1 MKFKELLKGSVYETE
16 KKILEETEEE
26 VKAYA
31 IQNLY
36 EDDGGFVDALDYF
49 VTGAEL
55 LNWIIENPTV
65 LEKFKEDY
73 AEIIKVA
80 EKRYAKEYLALYCE
94 EVED

>member
-1 MKFKELLKGSVYETE
+1 MRYVDAYGEEFDSV
-16 KKILEETEEE
+16 EE

-36 EDDGGFVDALDYF
+36 EDDGDFVDTLDYY

-55 LNWIIENPTV
+55 LNWIVENPTV

-73 AEIIKVA
+73 AQIIRKA
-80 EKRYAKEYLALYCE
+80 ENGYAEDYLYNCE
-94 EVED
+94 RIED

>member
-1 MKFKELLKGSVYETE
+1 MKYLDAYGNEFNTV
-16 KKILEETEEE
+16 EEI
-26 VKAYA
+26 KAYA

-36 EDDGGFVDALDYF
+36 EDDGDFVDTLDYF

-73 AEIIKVA
+73 AQVIRTA
-80 EKRYAKEYLALYCE
+80 ENNYAEDYLCNCE
-94 EVED
+94 KIEDWG

>member
-1 MKFKELLKGSVYETE
+1 MKYVDDYGNEFESV
-16 KKILEETEEE
+16 EE

-36 EDDGGFVDALDYF
+36 EDDGDFVEVIDYF

-55 LNWIIENPTV
+55 LNWIIENPTI

-73 AEIIKVA
+73 EQIIRIAERGYA
-80 EKRYAKEYLALYCE
+80 EDYLLNCE
-94 EVED
+94 EIENEG

>member
-1 MKFKELLKGSVYETE
+1 MFIDKYGNEFKTE
-16 KKILEETEEE
+16 KE
-26 VKAYA
+26 VKDFA

-36 EDDGGFVDALDYF
+36 EDDGDFVITLDYY

-73 AEIIKVA
+73 AEVIRMA
-80 EKRYAKEYLALYCE
+80 ENGYAEEYLSLYCE
-94 EVED
+94 KIED

>member
-1 MKFKELLKGSVYETE
+1 MKYIDDDGNEFNNV
-16 KKILEETEEE
+16 EE

-36 EDDGGFVDALDYF
+36 EDDADFVNTFGYF
-49 VTGAEL
+49 VTCAEL

-73 AEIIKVA
+73 PEITRVA
-80 EKRYAKEYLALYCE
+80 ENGYAKEYLSLYCE
-94 EVED
+94 RIKD

>member
-1 MKFKELLKGSVYETE
+1 MKYVDDYGNEFESK
-16 KKILEETEEE
+16 EE

-36 EDDGGFVDALDYF
+36 EDDGDFVKVIEDF
-49 VTGAEL
+49 VTSVEL

-73 AEIIKVA
+73 ADIIRVA
-80 EKRYAKEYLALYCE
+80 ERDYAEDYLFYNCE
-94 EVED
+94 EIED

>member
-1 MKFKELLKGSVYETE
+1 MKYVDDYGNEFESV
-16 KKILEETEEE
+16 EE

-36 EDDGGFVDALDYF
+36 EDDGDFVNTIEYF
-49 VTGAEL
+49 VTCAEL

-73 AEIIKVA
+73 ETIIRIAERDYA
-80 EKRYAKEYLALYCE
+80 EDYLLNCE
-94 EVED
+94 EIED

>member
-1 MKFKELLKGSVYETE
+1 MKYVDDYGNEFKTK
-16 KKILEETEEE
+16 EE

-36 EDDGGFVDALDYF
+36 EDDGDFVITLDYY

-73 AEIIKVA
+73 AEVIRMA
-80 EKRYAKEYLALYCE
+80 ENGYTEEYLNLYCE
-94 EVED
+94 KIED

>member
-1 MKFKELLKGSVYETE
+1 MYVDDYGNEFK
-16 KKILEETEEE
+16 TEEE

-36 EDDGGFVDALDYF
+36 EDDADFVNTFDYF

-80 EKRYAKEYLALYCE
+80 EKGYAKEYLSLYCE
-94 EVED
+94 KIED

>member
-1 MKFKELLKGSVYETE
+1 MKYIDDYGNEFDTV
-16 KKILEETEEE
+16 EE

-36 EDDGGFVDALDYF
+36 EDDGDFVNVLDYY

-73 AEIIKVA
+73 STIIKIA
-80 EKRYAKEYLALYCE
+80 EKGYPEDYLYNCE